1 MNVLRTAAFVF
12 LALAATLVPSA
23 SYGAVSVDIGLFYD
37 DLAPHGEWI
46 QMESYGWVWTPRHV
60 AADWRPYSRGHWALS
75 DEDGWLWVSDEE
87 WGWATCHYGR
97 WFFDRAYGWVWVP
110 GREWAP
116 AWVSW
121 RTGGGYIG
129 WAPLTPQFGWNASVG
144 LRVGQVDLDAAI
156 GPANYVFVPEG
167 HFLEP
172 AVYRQALPVARNV
185 TIVNATQNVT
195 NYAVVHNR
203 PVNRGVDVRQV
214 EQTVHHAVPR
224 VRVLDEASRQPRG
237 RVAPGASEV
246 AVFRP
251 EVRDAPQ
258 KTPPRPKA
266 QASAAR
272 PVVKAHP
279 VDPSSLPK
287 APRPPEPQARASQ
300 KPQLQQPTTLAQKQQ
315 QERSALA
322 QEQKQRRER
331 DRVQAQND
339 REAREA
345 KAKEDT
351 LKKQQAVAREQQKA
365 EQRQRQQQDRAAQ
378 AQLKQKQE
386 RDKAEAQQRQE
397 AQRTKAREAQES
409 LKMQHAQA
417 REQQNAEQRQRQQ
430 QERVAQA
437 EQKQRQ
443 ERESAEARKARQA
456 QQAKAKKRQNEPPRH
471 AQNQTNNEDHP

>member
-1 MNVLRTAAFVF
+1 MNVLRTAALLF
-12 LALAATLVPSA
+12 LALAATLVPSV
-23 SYGAVSVDIGLFYD
+23 SHGAVSVDIGLFYD
-37 DLAPHGEWI
+37 DLAPHGDWI

-75 DEDGWLWVSDEE
+75 DENGWLWVSDEE

-97 WFFDRAYGWVWVP
+97 WFFDQAYGWVWVP

-129 WAPLTPQFGWNASVG
+129 WAPLTPQFGWNAPVG
-144 LRVGQVDLDAAI
+144 LRVGQVNLDAVI
-156 GPANYVFVPEG
+156 GPAQYVFVPER

-172 AVYRQALPVARNV
+172 AVYRQALPVARNL
-185 TIVNATQNVT
+185 TIINVTQNVT

-203 PVNRGVDVRQV
+203 PVNRGVDVLRV

-224 VRVLDEASRQPRG
+224 VRILDEASHQPGR
-237 RVAPGASEV
+237 RVASGAGEV

-272 PVVKAHP
+272 PVVKPHP
-279 VDPSSLPK
+279 VEPSSHSR
-287 APRPPEPQARASQ
+287 APRPAETQARGSQ
-300 KPQLQQPTTLAQKQQ
+300 KAQPQQPATLAQRQQ

-331 DRVQAQND
+331 ERVQAQSD
-339 REAREA
+339 RETQEAR
-345 KAKEDT
+345 AKEDT
-351 LKKQQAVAREQQKA
+351 LKRQQAQAREQQKA
-365 EQRQRQQQDRAAQ
+365 EQRRGQQQDRAAQ

-386 RDKAEAQQRQE
+386 RDKAETQQRQE
-397 AQRTKAREAQES
+397 AQRAKAREAQES
-409 LKMQHAQA
+409 LKRQQAQA
-417 REQQNAEQRQRQQ
+417 KEQPKAEQKKRQQ
-430 QERVAQA
+430 QER
-437 EQKQRQ
+437 
-443 ERESAEARKARQA
+443 A
-456 QQAKAKKRQNEPPRH
+456 QQARQKQQQDEPRRR
-471 AQNQTNNEDHP
+471 AQNQTNNEEHP